1 MKIINLTESSSV
13 YTSNVYLVLGSWNSL
28 SDINTLVDVG
38 RDLNILET
46 LNNTS
51 TGVGKKRVEQVVLTH
66 SHYDHTGILKQVRE
80 KFRPVVY
87 SFSKCLEQVD
97 NYLYDG
103 QMLKLGDRSFEIIH
117 IPGHSHDSVCFFCEE
132 EGILF
137 AGDTPL
143 VIHQQGDTYH
153 QDFVEGLEKIV
164 SHDVKAIYFGH
175 GAPITEKCNQILERS
190 FEKVRNS
197 FII

>member
-1 MKIINLTESSSV
+1 MKIINLTENSTV

-28 SDINTLVDVG
+28 SDVNTLVDVG
-38 RDLNILET
+38 RDPNILEI

-66 SHYDHTGILKQVRE
+66 SHYDHAGMLSQVRE
-80 KFRPVVY
+80 KFHPVVY
-87 SFSKCLEQVD
+87 AFSQCLDPVD
-97 NYLYDG
+97 HYLYDG
-103 QMLKLGDRSFEIIH
+103 QVLKLGDRIFEIIH
-117 IPGHSHDSVCFFCEE
+117 IPGHSHDSVCFFSEE

-143 VIHQQGDTYH
+143 VIHQKGDTYQ
-153 QDFVEGLEKIV
+153 QDFIKGLEKIV

-175 GAPITEKCNQILERS
+175 GAPITEKCNQILERTL
-190 FEKVRNS
+190 ENVRNS